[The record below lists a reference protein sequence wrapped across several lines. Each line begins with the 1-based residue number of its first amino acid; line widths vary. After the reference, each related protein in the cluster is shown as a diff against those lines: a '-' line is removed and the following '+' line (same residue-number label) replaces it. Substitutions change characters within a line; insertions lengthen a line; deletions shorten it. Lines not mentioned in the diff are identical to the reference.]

1 MANNSIFKKKLFSCK
16 NIFVTGGGSGIGI
29 CTAHELAV
37 VGSYVI
43 LL

>member
-16 NIFVTGGGSGIGI
+16 NIIETGGGIGI

-37 VGSYVI
+37 LGSYVI